1 MCSLLV
7 DFTSLRILLFL
18 FHNLLVC
25 PIDLRRLCT
34 PTMHGAGRPQPEGHG
49 QRGMKFQLLHRVATT
64 EPSVAS
70 TRRPSGG
77 AS

>member
-34 PTMHGAGRPQPEGHG
+34 PTMHGARAPAGGR
-49 QRGMKFQLLHRVATT
+49 
-64 EPSVAS
+64 
-70 TRRPSGG
+70 RRPAAHSRRATGS
-77 AS
+77 AA